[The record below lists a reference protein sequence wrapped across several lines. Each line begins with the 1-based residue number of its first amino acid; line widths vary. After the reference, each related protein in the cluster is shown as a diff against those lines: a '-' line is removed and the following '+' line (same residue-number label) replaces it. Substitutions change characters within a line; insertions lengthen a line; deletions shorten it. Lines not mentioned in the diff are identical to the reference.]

1 MEKPAKNGISYQF
14 GEFRLDA
21 TQRVVFR
28 AGRPVAL
35 APKVIETLL
44 ALVERSG
51 TLVTKDELMT
61 RLWPDTFVEESN
73 LTQNVFQLRKVLG
86 DGQDGK
92 HFIETV
98 PRRGYRFM
106 GEVKTLVEPESS
118 EWILASRKRTRIVH
132 EEETTSDDWENQTVS
147 PAHNDLGITR
157 EQRARKKISRRAIVF
172 VPLVV
177 LGLLAGG
184 FGLNRL
190 IQRRLGPQTPPFITA
205 PAIQLTRL
213 TYDSK
218 AFGPAVSPSGE
229 YVAYRFHDQDQ
240 DSIKL
245 KNIANGSTVPIMPPI
260 PEGYGNLEFSHDG
273 DYLYF
278 TTRRPGKKNAVIARV
293 PVFGGTPQYLVDEV
307 WSSFSL
313 SPDGRQIAF
322 FRGYGSPQDV
332 RLVIANLDGSGEREL
347 IRTKPAELWFAIWG
361 AGPAWSPDGQHI
373 VMLAG
378 GRGPTGYY
386 SYLLEVNASDGA
398 AREIRGIRWYQG
410 AQVAWLPDGT
420 GLVVVAQEKVSGP
433 YQVWMIA
440 YPSGQARR
448 LTNDLLDYDKVSL
461 SADGRVLV
469 IQQET
474 IRNHIWVVPDGDMGR
489 ARELTSGATAR
500 DGTSGLAWT
509 PDGRILFTSARSGAL
524 DIWIMNADGT
534 GARQLTADTGGAN
547 WRPRSTPDGRY
558 IIFTSTR
565 AGKQNIWRMDADGSN
580 PTQLTMGAVEGT
592 PYLSPDGR
600 WLYYTNYAVS
610 PNAIE
615 RIPFD
620 GGPAIKLPTQY
631 DSSDPVV
638 SPDGK
643 LIAYEHYD
651 DRLGWHTALLPA
663 DGGAPLKVFDFHAF
677 RAGVRWTN
685 DGQALLYTDA
695 HRPDNIWRQPLA
707 GGLPQQVTHFKEDQI
722 GYFDISP
729 DGKQLAM
736 ARGNAYSDVVL
747 ITNFH

>member
-1 MEKPAKNGISYQF
+1 
-14 GEFRLDA
+14 
-21 TQRVVFR
+21 
-28 AGRPVAL
+28 
-35 APKVIETLL
+35 
-44 ALVERSG
+44 
-51 TLVTKDELMT
+51 
-61 RLWPDTFVEESN
+61 
-73 LTQNVFQLRKVLG
+73 
-86 DGQDGK
+86 
-92 HFIETV
+92 
-98 PRRGYRFM
+98 
-106 GEVKTLVEPESS
+106 
-118 EWILASRKRTRIVH
+118 
-132 EEETTSDDWENQTVS
+132 
-147 PAHNDLGITR
+147 
-157 EQRARKKISRRAIVF
+157 
-172 VPLVV
+172 
-177 LGLLAGG
+177 
-184 FGLNRL
+184 
-190 IQRRLGPQTPPFITA
+190 
-205 PAIQLTRL
+205 
-213 TYDSK
+213 
-218 AFGPAVSPSGE
+218 
-229 YVAYRFHDQDQ
+229 
-240 DSIKL
+240 
-245 KNIANGSTVPIMPPI
+245 
-260 PEGYGNLEFSHDG
+260 
-273 DYLYF
+273 
-278 TTRRPGKKNAVIARV
+278 
-293 PVFGGTPQYLVDEV
+293 
-307 WSSFSL
+307 
-313 SPDGRQIAF
+313 
-322 FRGYGSPQDV
+322 
-332 RLVIANLDGSGEREL
+332 
-347 IRTKPAELWFAIWG
+347 
-361 AGPAWSPDGQHI
+361 
-373 VMLAG
+373 
-378 GRGPTGYY
+378 
-386 SYLLEVNASDGA
+386 
-398 AREIRGIRWYQG
+398 
-410 AQVAWLPDGT
+410 
-420 GLVVVAQEKVSGP
+420 
-433 YQVWMIA
+433 
-440 YPSGQARR
+440 
-448 LTNDLLDYDKVSL
+448 
-461 SADGRVLV
+461 
-469 IQQET
+469 
-474 IRNHIWVVPDGDMGR
+474 NHIWVVPDGDMGR

-707 GGLPQQVTHFKEDQI
+707 GGPPQQVTHFKEDQI